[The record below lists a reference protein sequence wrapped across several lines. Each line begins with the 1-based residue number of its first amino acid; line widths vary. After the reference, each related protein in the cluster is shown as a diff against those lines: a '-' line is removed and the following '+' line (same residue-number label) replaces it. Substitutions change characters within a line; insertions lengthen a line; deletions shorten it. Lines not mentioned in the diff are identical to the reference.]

1 MSLVID
7 FAGKV
12 VAVTGGGRG
21 VGRGVVEAF
30 LAAGAVVEFCGR
42 TQPETLPEYDG
53 RTAGFSSV
61 DVRDAAQNERWIA
74 GVVERHG
81 RLDALVNNVGGSPFG
96 RFEAGSPRYFQA
108 ITEINFLSAAVAT
121 KAAFEPLRAASG
133 NVINITSISA
143 RRPSP
148 GTAVYGAAKA
158 ALESLTRSLAV
169 EWAPDIRVNA
179 VSSGLVHTESA
190 ADHYGTPEQY
200 EQVARTIPRGRMA
213 SPEELGK
220 VCVMLASPLSSHI
233 TGAVIPV
240 DGGGEWPAF
249 LTHTPNADIVQR
261 GDRTTTT
268 GGSSS

>member
-21 VGRGVVEAF
+21 VGRGVVDAF
-30 LAAGAVVEFCGR
+30 LDAGAEVEFCGR
-42 TQPETLPEYDG
+42 SEPDGVPERDG
-53 RTAGFSSV
+53 RRASFRPV
-61 DVRDAAQNERWIA
+61 DVRDAAQNEAWIRDVA
-74 GVVERHG
+74 ERHG
-81 RLDALVNNVGGSPFG
+81 RLDVLVNNVGGSPFG

-121 KAAFEPLRAASG
+121 RAAFEPLRAAKGS
-133 NVINITSISA
+133 VVNITSISA

-169 EWAPDIRVNA
+169 EWAPEIRVNA

-200 EQVARTIPRGRMA
+200 AEIARTIPRGRLA
-213 SPEELGK
+213 DPAELGA
-220 VCVMLASPLSSHI
+220 VCVVLASPLSAHL

-249 LTHTPNADIVQR
+249 LAHTPNADIVRQA
-261 GDRTTTT
+261 DRLPDS
-268 GGSSS
+268 GGTPS

>member
-1 MSLVID
+1 MSLVMD

-12 VAVTGGGRG
+12 VAVTGGARG

-30 LAAGAVVEFCGR
+30 LDAGADVEFCGR
-42 TQPETLPEYDG
+42 SEPTTLPERDG
-53 RTAGFSSV
+53 RAASFRPV
-61 DVRDAAQNERWIA
+61 DVRDAAQNEAWIA
-74 GVVERHG
+74 GVAERHG
-81 RLDALVNNVGGSPFG
+81 RLDVLVNNVGGSPFG

-121 KAAFEPLRAASG
+121 RAAFPALRAASG
-133 NVINITSISA
+133 SVINITSISA

-169 EWAPDIRVNA
+169 EWAPEIRVNA

-190 ADHYGTPEQY
+190 VDHYGTPEQY
-200 EQVARTIPRGRMA
+200 AEIARTIPRGRLA
-213 SPEELGK
+213 SPQELGN
-220 VCVMLASPLSSHI
+220 VCVMLASPLSAHI
-233 TGAVIPV
+233 TGAVVPV

-249 LTHTPNADIVQR
+249 LSHTPNADIVQQA
-261 GDRTTTT
+261 DRLDIT

>member
-1 MSLVID
+1 MSLAID

-30 LAAGAVVEFCGR
+30 LAAGADVEFCGR
-42 TQPETLPEYDG
+42 TEPEQLPQRGG
-53 RTAGFSSV
+53 RAARFTAV
-61 DVRDAAQNERWIA
+61 DVRDAAQNQAWIA
-74 GVVERHG
+74 DIAARHG
-81 RLDALVNNVGGSPFG
+81 RLDVLVNNVGGSPFG

-121 KAAFEPLRAASG
+121 SAAFEHLLATGGS
-133 NVINITSISA
+133 VINITSISA

-169 EWAPDIRVNA
+169 EWAPEVRVNA
-179 VSSGLVHTESA
+179 VSSGLVATESA
-190 ADHYGTPEQY
+190 VDHYGTAEQY
-200 EQVARTIPRGRMA
+200 AQVARTIPRGRMA
-213 SPEELGK
+213 SPDELGN
-220 VCVMLASPLSSHI
+220 VCVMLASPLSAHV

-249 LTHTPNADIVQR
+249 LSHTPNADIVQQA
-261 GDRTTTT
+261 DRVTDTGGTTT
-268 GGSSS
+268 

>member
-1 MSLVID
+1 MSLVMD
-7 FAGKV
+7 FTGTV
-12 VAVTGGGRG
+12 VAVTGGARG

-30 LAAGAVVEFCGR
+30 LDAGAEVEFCGR
-42 TQPETLPEYDG
+42 SEPTTLPERGG
-53 RTAGFSSV
+53 RTASFRPV
-61 DVRDAAQNERWIA
+61 DVRDAAQNEAWIGGIA
-74 GVVERHG
+74 ERHG
-81 RLDALVNNVGGSPFG
+81 RLDVLVNNVGGSPFA

-121 KAAFEPLRAASG
+121 RAAFEPLRAASG
-133 NVINITSISA
+133 SVINITSISA

-169 EWAPDIRVNA
+169 EWAPEIRVNA

-190 ADHYGTPEQY
+190 VDHYGTPDQY
-200 EQVARTIPRGRMA
+200 AEIARTIPRGRLA
-213 SPEELGK
+213 SPQELGN
-220 VCVMLASPLSSHI
+220 VCVMLASPLSVHV

-249 LTHTPNADIVQR
+249 LSHTPNADIVQQA
-261 GDRTTTT
+261 DRLDIT